1 MKPLLVSVAHRLG
14 RAMSLLLAVL
24 REIFDESAYARFLAR
39 SHSPSSKTAY
49 AAFLHE
55 QTSAQARRH
64 RCC

>member
-1 MKPLLVSVAHRLG
+1 MTSLLVPIADRARRTMSV
-14 RAMSLLLAVL
+14 LLAVL

-39 SHSPSSKTAY
+39 SHSTSCQTAY
-49 AAFLHE
+49 AAFLQE